1 MHFELST
8 KQYECLYEYLN
19 TYLYIPSQ
27 RELGIQ
33 SYRAYLKK
41 VARERN

>member
-1 MHFELST
+1 MKFEIST
-8 KQYECLYEYLN
+8 KQYECLFEYLN

-27 RELGIQ
+27 KELGIQ
-33 SYRAYLKK
+33 SYRAYLKL